1 MLSFLIIQVALFMT
15 LGVTGE
21 CSWCPNQCVY
31 CIRRLWVQFQS
42 FILAG
47 YVMLRFRYESWST
60 LVGSDSN
67 EIFIFRASV
76 LLLFYSVYLVLLG
89 FPLVPTS
96 AAWGGR
102 MGFLMTTQCLLIGRG
117 VSGLG
122 HEEAP
127 PASTWGG
134 ILLPMVREY
143 LRARSTYGGR
153 ILLLVSMVPSVSGR
167 WT

>member
-1 MLSFLIIQVALFMT
+1 MLSFLIIQVAFFMT

-47 YVMLRFRYESWST
+47 YMLLRFRYESWPT

-76 LLLFYSVYLVLLG
+76 LLLYSVRFIWCCLGSHLFLLVL
-89 FPLVPTS
+89 PEEVE
-96 AAWGGR
+96 W
-102 MGFLMTTQCLLIGRG
+102 
-117 VSGLG
+117 VSL
-122 HEEAP
+122 
-127 PASTWGG
+127 
-134 ILLPMVREY
+134 
-143 LRARSTYGGR
+143 
-153 ILLLVSMVPSVSGR
+153 
-167 WT
+167 